1 MAMTCSREAI
11 ARLLRVKMLLPV
23 ALGAVGAAACG
34 GGSYEGSDAGA
45 SGSNTGGSTSGSVF
59 SSGSVESGSV
69 VSSGFAESGSVF
81 SSGFA
86 ESGSVVSS
94 GFAESGSVSS
104 SGFAESGSI
113 VSSGFAESGS
123 VFSSGFAESGSVFG
137 SGSVASGTSTS
148 DGCVIS
154 ASSYNQSCHVD
165 ADCQEVTSTDY
176 CVAGCLC
183 GGSAI
188 NVGALAQFN
197 EDVSRTPLGSGALG
211 GFACPCAASVGPC
224 CRAGQCT
231 LNCLSPA
238 DTLAACANAG
248 GSCIL
253 SRYATC
259 GVEGPANACA
269 YSDETCCVN

>member
-69 VSSGFAESGSVF
+69 
-81 SSGFA
+81 
-86 ESGSVVSS
+86 
-94 GFAESGSVSS
+94 
-104 SGFAESGSI
+104 